1 MAPGISVT
9 PGDEVVD
16 AESFVN
22 EMAAEKLQ
30 PSNENSRCIILEIFA
45 GSARLSKACRK
56 LGFEAVAV
64 DQTKDRSEQFP
75 IFQIDV
81 TDSQSLNDLE
91 SFIDVEKDAI
101 LHAHFAPS
109 CGTAS
114 RARGR
119 PIPGEHPKAGP
130 QPLRSEVFP
139 DGLPDLSCRD
149 QERVDKANSSY
160 SATVRLIKKL
170 IGHGISVSI
179 ENPKNSFFWK
189 YSDVARLL
197 ESFGTQHFSIFHHCM
212 HGGKRD
218 KQTAWW
224 SWNPR
229 DAEQDMFQS
238 LALQCD
244 GNHKHEPWRPYKDA
258 HGRTVFP
265 TSEEAAYP
273 QLLCD
278 RVACILKDEALRCG
292 FVFSEDLHQQ
302 ILEVPNVASR
312 QLFTTQPKGQK
323 LRPLVSEYGKYVAL
337 LASTANDSE
346 VQSFLQKLP
355 KGAKVCHRVLFPGG
369 VTRDDMERKYE
380 EVFQT
385 ESWRNGEPC
394 ELLQVGIPRE
404 PADFIRDAVRK
415 GHPRD
420 IIAQVPQEIRIVV
433 QSMLDGDISGRF
445 KSRAAFLKK
454 WLKRSLELKNEEQS
468 LHQKLP
474 HHLQRILEG
483 KRLLL
488 WREILV
494 DLEYPD
500 VAVIDDICSGFQLTG
515 WAPSTGVF
523 RPDVRRPSLGLQQLI
538 SMSKGLNASVVNSL
552 QGAVESEHDQF
563 VWDETMTEVDRGW
576 LAPSS
581 MEGEC
586 FVAKRFPVPQ
596 KDKVRLVDDF
606 TICGVN
612 GAYGLREKLR
622 VQAVDEL
629 CAYLAFMLD
638 QSPSGCL
645 PKLTGRTYDLKSA
658 YKQFGVDKWHAERLK
673 IAVKRPG
680 GGVGIFAALALP
692 FGASGSVSSF
702 LRVAA
707 SLTYIGVVALQVLWT
722 SFFDDYTCVCV
733 EGEET
738 NVSFYVESLFRLLG
752 VWFAETGSKATSFGP
767 SFKSLGVIFDVG
779 AIPDG
784 TFTLQHTES
793 RKSELVQFLDNLIRA
808 QRATPKE
815 LERLHGRLIWFS
827 AFVFG
832 RTMNQLVKNISLES
846 LQKKKVISFTSEFL
860 QTLTDLK
867 HAIGSSKPVVI
878 SKTLC
883 TTWYVFTDGA
893 YEPDSDVL
901 ASVGAVLISP
911 TGTPVQCFGEVV
923 PKTFVDELLQH
934 SSHPIYELEV
944 LPVVMATRLWMKYLT
959 GCPTVYFLDNV
970 AARATYIKGVGATPP
985 SIPLLKDF
993 VRLEAR
999 LRIYSWFGRVPSHS
1013 NVADSPSRLVFDDP
1027 VLSGCPRVRI
1037 VLPTHIHEIGDGSG

>member
-9 PGDEVVD
+9 PGDEVVE
-16 AESFVN
+16 AGSFVN

-30 PSNENSRCIILEIFA
+30 PSSENSRCIILEIFA

-500 VAVIDDICSGFQLTG
+500 VAVIDDICSGFKLTG
-515 WAPSTGVF
+515 WAPSTGV
-523 RPDVRRPSLGLQQLI
+523 
-538 SMSKGLNASVVNSL
+538 
-552 QGAVESEHDQF
+552 H
-563 VWDETMTEVDRGW
+563 W
-576 LAPSS
+576 
-581 MEGEC
+581 C
-586 FVAKRFPVPQ
+586 F
-596 KDKVRLVDDF
+596 
-606 TICGVN
+606 
-612 GAYGLREKLR
+612 
-622 VQAVDEL
+622 QA
-629 CAYLAFMLD
+629 
-638 QSPSGCL
+638 
-645 PKLTGRTYDLKSA
+645 GR
-658 YKQFGVDKWHAERLK
+658 
-673 IAVKRPG
+673 
-680 GGVGIFAALALP
+680 
-692 FGASGSVSSF
+692 
-702 LRVAA
+702 
-707 SLTYIGVVALQVLWT
+707 
-722 SFFDDYTCVCV
+722 
-733 EGEET
+733 
-738 NVSFYVESLFRLLG
+738 
-752 VWFAETGSKATSFGP
+752 
-767 SFKSLGVIFDVG
+767 
-779 AIPDG
+779 
-784 TFTLQHTES
+784 
-793 RKSELVQFLDNLIRA
+793 
-808 QRATPKE
+808 
-815 LERLHGRLIWFS
+815 
-827 AFVFG
+827 
-832 RTMNQLVKNISLES
+832 
-846 LQKKKVISFTSEFL
+846 
-860 QTLTDLK
+860 
-867 HAIGSSKPVVI
+867 
-878 SKTLC
+878 
-883 TTWYVFTDGA
+883 
-893 YEPDSDVL
+893 
-901 ASVGAVLISP
+901 
-911 TGTPVQCFGEVV
+911 
-923 PKTFVDELLQH
+923 
-934 SSHPIYELEV
+934 
-944 LPVVMATRLWMKYLT
+944 
-959 GCPTVYFLDNV
+959 
-970 AARATYIKGVGATPP
+970 
-985 SIPLLKDF
+985 
-993 VRLEAR
+993 
-999 LRIYSWFGRVPSHS
+999 
-1013 NVADSPSRLVFDDP
+1013 
-1027 VLSGCPRVRI
+1027 
-1037 VLPTHIHEIGDGSG
+1037 

>member
-9 PGDEVVD
+9 PGDEVVE
-16 AESFVN
+16 AGSFVN

-30 PSNENSRCIILEIFA
+30 PSSENSRCIILEIFA

-149 QERVDKANSSY
+149 QELVDKANSSY

-355 KGAKVCHRVLFPGG
+355 KGAKVCHRILFQGVLLEM
-369 VTRDDMERKYE
+369 TWSANMRK
-380 EVFQT
+380 F
-385 ESWRNGEPC
+385 S
-394 ELLQVGIPRE
+394 
-404 PADFIRDAVRK
+404 
-415 GHPRD
+415 
-420 IIAQVPQEIRIVV
+420 
-433 QSMLDGDISGRF
+433 
-445 KSRAAFLKK
+445 
-454 WLKRSLELKNEEQS
+454 
-468 LHQKLP
+468 KLS
-474 HHLQRILEG
+474 H
-483 KRLLL
+483 
-488 WREILV
+488 
-494 DLEYPD
+494 
-500 VAVIDDICSGFQLTG
+500 
-515 WAPSTGVF
+515 
-523 RPDVRRPSLGLQQLI
+523 
-538 SMSKGLNASVVNSL
+538 
-552 QGAVESEHDQF
+552 
-563 VWDETMTEVDRGW
+563 
-576 LAPSS
+576 
-581 MEGEC
+581 
-586 FVAKRFPVPQ
+586 
-596 KDKVRLVDDF
+596 
-606 TICGVN
+606 
-612 GAYGLREKLR
+612 
-622 VQAVDEL
+622 
-629 CAYLAFMLD
+629 
-638 QSPSGCL
+638 
-645 PKLTGRTYDLKSA
+645 
-658 YKQFGVDKWHAERLK
+658 
-673 IAVKRPG
+673 
-680 GGVGIFAALALP
+680 
-692 FGASGSVSSF
+692 
-702 LRVAA
+702 
-707 SLTYIGVVALQVLWT
+707 
-722 SFFDDYTCVCV
+722 
-733 EGEET
+733 
-738 NVSFYVESLFRLLG
+738 
-752 VWFAETGSKATSFGP
+752 
-767 SFKSLGVIFDVG
+767 
-779 AIPDG
+779 
-784 TFTLQHTES
+784 
-793 RKSELVQFLDNLIRA
+793 
-808 QRATPKE
+808 
-815 LERLHGRLIWFS
+815 
-827 AFVFG
+827 
-832 RTMNQLVKNISLES
+832 
-846 LQKKKVISFTSEFL
+846 
-860 QTLTDLK
+860 
-867 HAIGSSKPVVI
+867 
-878 SKTLC
+878 
-883 TTWYVFTDGA
+883 
-893 YEPDSDVL
+893 
-901 ASVGAVLISP
+901 
-911 TGTPVQCFGEVV
+911 GEVV
-923 PKTFVDELLQH
+923 NHGNSCKWESHVNLLT
-934 SSHPIYELEV
+934 SY
-944 LPVVMATRLWMKYLT
+944 VMR
-959 GCPTVYFLDNV
+959 
-970 AARATYIKGVGATPP
+970 
-985 SIPLLKDF
+985 S
-993 VRLEAR
+993 
-999 LRIYSWFGRVPSHS
+999 GRVIREISLRRYHKKSGLLCRACWMEIYQGAS
-1013 NVADSPSRLVFDDP
+1013 NRGRPF
-1027 VLSGCPRVRI
+1027 
-1037 VLPTHIHEIGDGSG
+1037 